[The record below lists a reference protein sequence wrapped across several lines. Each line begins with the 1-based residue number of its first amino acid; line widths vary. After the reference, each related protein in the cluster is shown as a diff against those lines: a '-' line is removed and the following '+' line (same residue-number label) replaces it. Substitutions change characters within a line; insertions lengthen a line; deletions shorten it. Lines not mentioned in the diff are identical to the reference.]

1 MGTPRTRNA
10 EAMNRIARSL
20 LRVAMIVTPL
30 FAMAVALRADPPED
44 GKSRAD
50 ELLAL
55 ARREAGSHVM
65 RHGSDGRPLTLR
77 PEPVL
82 RWTNPLVGENYGAV
96 FVWTSKGRPDVVW
109 CLHRAYSPTTGPH
122 EAVEYLSLAMERIIA
137 ERIGREI
144 WYTTHPGIEMK
155 PIPDSPVPGETAAQ
169 RLRQMRE
176 LAKEFTSRQTRRDG
190 VEQENRLL
198 TQPIYRYEG
207 MESPL
212 IDGALFAF
220 VQGTDPE
227 LFLLIEAHQVD
238 GNPQWQYGLAR
249 MTSLEQRVSRRG
261 TAVWTAPL
269 VSYAEVADPRG
280 SYLSFLM
287 R

>member
-1 MGTPRTRNA
+1 MLVT
-10 EAMNRIARSL
+10 L
-20 LRVAMIVTPL
+20 LFGL
-30 FAMAVALRADPPED
+30 AVALRSEPPED

-50 ELLAL
+50 EFHAF
-55 ARREAGSHVM
+55 ARREGASHTM
-65 RHGSDGRPLTLR
+65 RHGSDGRPLALR
-77 PEPVL
+77 AEPVL
-82 RWTNPLVGENYGAV
+82 KWSNPLVGEIYGED

-109 CLHRAYSPTTGPH
+109 SLHRWYSPGPH
-122 EAVEYLSLAMERIIA
+122 EAVEYLSLTTDRIIA
-137 ERIGREI
+137 DKNGREI
-144 WYTTHPGIEMK
+144 WSPSRPGIEMK
-155 PIPDSPVPGETAAQ
+155 PIPKAAIPASSAAQ

-207 MESPL
+207 TESPL

-249 MTSLEQRVSRRG
+249 MTSLEQRVSHRG
-261 TAVWTAPL
+261 KAVWTAPL
-269 VSYAEVADPRG
+269 VSYAQVADPRG
-280 SYLSFLM
+280 PYFSFML

>member
-1 MGTPRTRNA
+1 M
-10 EAMNRIARSL
+10 L
-20 LRVAMIVTPL
+20 VTPL
-30 FAMAVALRADPPED
+30 FVMAVALRAGPPED

-50 ELLAL
+50 EFHAF
-55 ARREAGSHVM
+55 ARREAVSHTM
-65 RHGSDGRPLTLR
+65 RHGSDGRPLALR
-77 PEPVL
+77 AEPVL
-82 RWTNPLVGENYGAV
+82 KWSNPLVGEIYGED

-109 CLHRAYSPTTGPH
+109 SLHRWYRDGPH
-122 EAVEYLSLAMERIIA
+122 EAVEYLSLTTDRIIA
-137 ERIGREI
+137 DKDGRVI
-144 WYTTHPGIEMK
+144 WSPSRPGIEMK
-155 PIPDSPVPGETAAQ
+155 PIPEAPIPASSAAQ

-198 TQPIYRYEG
+198 TQPIYRYERT
-207 MESPL
+207 ESPL

-227 LFLLIEAHQVD
+227 LLLLIEAHQVE

-249 MTSLEQRVSRRG
+249 MTSLEQRVSHRG
-261 TAVWTAPL
+261 KAVWTAPL
-269 VSYAEVADPRG
+269 VSYAEVADPG
-280 SYLSFLM
+280 GPYFSFVL